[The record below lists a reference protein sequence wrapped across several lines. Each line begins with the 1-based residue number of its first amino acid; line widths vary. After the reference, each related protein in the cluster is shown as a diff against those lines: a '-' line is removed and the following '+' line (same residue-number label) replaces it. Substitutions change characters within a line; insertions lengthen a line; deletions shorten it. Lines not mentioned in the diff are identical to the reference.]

1 MIHACGS
8 CGAKNRILASRL
20 DDLAQCGRCHKSLL
34 PLDAP
39 HPVASAEE
47 FDELVR
53 DSPLP
58 VLVDFWAAW
67 CGPCKMIAP
76 EVEALAK
83 MKTGLLVVAKVD
95 TEAHQDLAARYRISG
110 IPALVLF
117 RHGKEARRASG
128 AMPATAI
135 AQAFGL

>member
-1 MIHACGS
+1 MIHTCSS
-8 CGAKNRILASRL
+8 CGAKNRVLAARL

-39 HPVASAEE
+39 HAVASAEE

-67 CGPCKMIAP
+67 CGPCRMVAP
-76 EVEALAK
+76 ELEKLAK
-83 MKTGLLVVAKVD
+83 AKAGTAVVAKVD
-95 TEAHQDLAARYRISG
+95 TEALPQLAARFSVSS
-110 IPALVLF
+110 IPTLALF
-117 RHGKEARRASG
+117 RGGQLAKRVSG
-128 AMPATAI
+128 AMPAQSN
-135 AQAFGL
+135 AQQFGL